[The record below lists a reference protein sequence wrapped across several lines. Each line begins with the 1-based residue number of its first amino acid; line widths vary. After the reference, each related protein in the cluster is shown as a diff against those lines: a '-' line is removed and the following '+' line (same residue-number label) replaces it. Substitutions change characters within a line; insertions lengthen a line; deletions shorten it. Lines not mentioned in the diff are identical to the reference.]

1 MEPLEV
7 LFNLLEPVVDHH
19 LDPPGSAHQDLS
31 NNLGLV
37 DLEEDLEVLRMDH
50 RLEAHLA
57 LVVLASMDRL
67 EVEVDVAEEGGEE
80 EGDQMVLSGVDLTWD
95 SEDEVDLE
103 EEGVASEDPQVLKLK
118 KLIQKRKISSFLIQ
132 IARSIF
138 LRLYLM
144 FQDIG
149 MMDRWMEERLLEDP
163 LDLEGM
169 KADLIILTSKFF
181 LSELYRSLVQTFCT

>member
-118 KLIQKRKISSFLIQ
+118 KLIQKRKISSFPIQ

-138 LRLYLM
+138 FTLISYVSGHWN
-144 FQDIG
+144 DG
-149 MMDRWMEERLLEDP
+149 PMDGGTSFGGP
-163 LDLEGM
+163 PGFGGNEGGF
-169 KADLIILTSKFF
+169 DNFD
-181 LSELYRSLVQTFCT
+181 E